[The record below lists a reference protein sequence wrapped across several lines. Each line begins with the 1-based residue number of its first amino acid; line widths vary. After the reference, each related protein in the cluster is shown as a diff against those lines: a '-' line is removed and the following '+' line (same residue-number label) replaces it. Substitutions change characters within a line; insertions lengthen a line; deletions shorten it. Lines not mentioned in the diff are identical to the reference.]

1 MKRWNFVEKTVEKKQ
16 QQKLGNV
23 FASDFDF
30 SFISTDVEVWSEC
43 SWNQGSNGD
52 TNGSVYAMKLQSR
65 CLRDLC
71 LFLVSNMG
79 FFLFKHYIVVPC
91 F

>member
-1 MKRWNFVEKTVEKKQ
+1 MKRWNFVERTVEKKQ

-52 TNGSVYAMKLQSR
+52 TNGSVYAMKLQSW